1 MWSLRDWMQ
10 RGGGRHDWLA
20 IMIREVEGGR
30 SAKVLER
37 KMRRDHVS

>member
-1 MWSLRDWMQ
+1 MWSLRDWME

-30 SAKVLER
+30 EVR
-37 KMRRDHVS
+37 KGA